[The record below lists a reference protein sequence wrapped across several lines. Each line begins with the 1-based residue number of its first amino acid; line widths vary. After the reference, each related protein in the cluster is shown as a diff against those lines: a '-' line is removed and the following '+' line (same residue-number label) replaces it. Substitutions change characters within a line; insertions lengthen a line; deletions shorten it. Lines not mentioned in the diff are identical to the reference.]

1 MGTALHLIMN
11 HLTDPFEAPPMV
23 PQDEP
28 TKPGSMITIVLM
40 TELSSEL
47 AWMTATLN
55 SLSER
60 VKIAQETLSELK
72 NQVKQGNT
80 Q

>member
-1 MGTALHLIMN
+1 MN
-11 HLTDPFEAPPMV
+11 HLTDPFETPLMV

-28 TKPGSMITIVLM
+28 TKPGSMITVVLM
-40 TELSSEL
+40 TELSSDL
-47 AWMTATLN
+47 AWMTATLD
-55 SLSER
+55 SLFQR

-72 NQVKQGNT
+72 NQVKQGNM